1 MTLAA
6 AMQSIERQ
14 FGKGSVMFLGDP
26 SAIVP
31 VEVVPTGALTLDIAL
46 GVGGCPRGR
55 IVEVYGPESA
65 GKTTLTLHI
74 LAEAQKMGLKVAF
87 IDAEHALDPEY
98 AKALGANPDEFVLS
112 QPDYGEQA
120 LNIAHELVKSEE
132 IGVVVVDSVAALTPK
147 AELDGEMGAVTVGA
161 QARMMSQAMRKLA
174 ADVNRTKTLL
184 IFTNQLREKV
194 GIVYGSPEV
203 TPGGRAL
210 KFYASQRLD
219 VRRQS
224 AGSDL
229 DHNLVKV
236 KVVKNKVA
244 PPYREAF
251 FDIEFGRGI
260 SQSGCVVDLALQRG
274 IITKSGMWFTV
285 PGVPKPV
292 QGRAN
297 TKLLL
302 DSEPAL
308 LDSLYRQ
315 FVEAK

>member
-112 QPDYGEQA
+112 
-120 LNIAHELVKSEE
+120 IAHELVKSEE

-251 FDIEFGRGI
+251 FDIEFGKGI
-260 SQSGCVVDLALQRG
+260 SQSGCVADLALQRG
-274 IITKSGMWFTV
+274 LITKSGMWFTV

-315 FVEAK
+315 LVEAT